1 MTNVPCPCCGNLTL
15 SARSRF
21 EICPVCCWEDDGQDD
36 ADADEVRGGPN
47 GMLSLSD
54 ARANFALIGAAD
66 PRHVHN
72 TRRPRDSEQP
82 SAPPDGLALRRR
94 VAAALRAA
102 VVAHERGAFEDIG
115 ALHDQLERLAP
126 GSDDQDVN
134 TAINFLDG
142 WCDASNH
149 NWSYYES
156 LVAADW
162 PVLASRLAA
171 DLESGTPIPDAVRE
185 KFEFRPSRGP
195 LAWLRGLFRRSP
207 RRRASPPTGPVL
219 VHKRYISWGRE
230 DIKNLPVEWT
240 RVVTEIDPNGRVLRE
255 IGLNTKGEVVH
266 RAPSANDNY
275 GLFDQV
281 PVDAGPDSDATAE
294 EFEAW
299 WHAPLEPRGR

>member
-36 ADADEVRGGPN
+36 ADAHEVRGGPN
-47 GMLSLSD
+47 GMLSLSA

-82 SAPPDGLALRRR
+82 SALQDGRALRRR
-94 VAAALRAA
+94 VAA
-102 VVAHERGAFEDIG
+102 
-115 ALHDQLERLAP
+115 
-126 GSDDQDVN
+126 
-134 TAINFLDG
+134 
-142 WCDASNH
+142 
-149 NWSYYES
+149 
-156 LVAADW
+156 
-162 PVLASRLAA
+162 
-171 DLESGTPIPDAVRE
+171 
-185 KFEFRPSRGP
+185 PS
-195 LAWLRGLFRRSP
+195 
-207 RRRASPPTGPVL
+207 GPVL
-219 VHKRYISWGRE
+219 VPKRYISWGRE
-230 DIKNLPVEWT
+230 DIGDLPVEWT

-255 IGLNTKGEVVH
+255 IGLNTKGGVVH